1 MQPCGLLLKFSA
13 CIADNRTM
21 RDNAPAFTLAEL
33 LIALVILGVIAT
45 FTIPKVLSSQQNG
58 QWNSQMKETLGMVS
72 GAFEVYKH
80 EQGLVTTMSSADLT
94 PYMNYVSLDTSSS
107 IDHTPGNGSIACTPT
122 SPCLRL
128 HSGAA
133 IKSAPTTTTFCVAD
147 PASFIWFFYDPDGVY
162 SGSTTTPGK
171 SVVIDLHYNGRIN
184 TGVERQPGEEA
195 YSGCAAEGWGSDTAP
210 DWFSWN

>member
-1 MQPCGLLLKFSA
+1 MNTGKTLILRHF
-13 CIADNRTM
+13 TG
-21 RDNAPAFTLAEL
+21 FTLAEL
-33 LIALVILGVIAT
+33 LIALVILGIMAT
-45 FTIPKVLSSQQNG
+45 FTIPKVLQSQTNEKRIAI
-58 QWNSQMKETLGMVS
+58 SKETIAMVS
-72 GAFEVYKH
+72 GAFHAY
-80 EQGLVTTMSSADLT
+80 QQNNTVTPTTSIADLT

-184 TGVERQPGEEA
+184 TGVERQPGDEA